1 MRGAKDDQTELF
13 CYFSLESRVPQKHPL
28 RDMRQLCDA
37 VLGRM
42 DRDFNRIYS
51 HTGRLSVPP
60 EMLLKATLLQVLYG
74 IRSEKVLLE
83 QIDFSLLYRWFLG
96 LSMDDEV
103 WTNTTT
109 SMIFVRIFV
118 KEISR
123 RTLPKISIQDGITP
137 R

>member
-28 RDMRQLCDA
+28 RDMRELCDA

-51 HTGRLSVPP
+51 HTGRPSAPP

-83 QIDFSLLYRWFLG
+83 QIDFSFLYRWFLG

-109 SMIFVRIFV
+109 TMIFVRIFAR
-118 KEISR
+118 EISR
-123 RTLPKISIQDGITP
+123 HMSPKISIQDGTTP